1 MRIFS
6 LQKFSQ
12 STRGRNKSPISP
24 IFYIQNLTVKYFNA
38 KIFETNLK
46 EIGSTTLMLN
56 DSYAYIPL
64 FASATVTFVIFILL
78 FFIRKKNTARVSF
91 VAFISS
97 FLIAFGLLASA
108 IINLNDTSISQSN
121 SLLLLSVFIFIASLL
136 ILPYCIILTTFEP
149 KKIEKLVP
157 SSSNKKNVAEVPHQT
172 TLPQNQE
179 KIQVTENDSK
189 ILNISKSFMTK
200 AISSFSSEN
209 DLNDLFKY
217 INTTI
222 KDEVNA
228 DGGAILMVDDFEDII
243 TVKSLEGDFPPP
255 YKLPNDMPHK
265 PVRVATNFKFASF
278 PLRENIFGEIA
289 TAGKG
294 ELITKPELD
303 DRIYQNGPE
312 EFLECGSY
320 IFIPMKSN
328 DTVIGLVALARKRT
342 NPLFTQD
349 DYNSVESL
357 VDFATLT
364 IKTVLAV
371 KDIIEHNSIVKEA
384 DIASRIQY
392 LLHPTKLPIISGIQI
407 GTLWNPL
414 EGVCGDYYDIIPAR
428 KDRIS
433 FVMSDVAGKG
443 INSVTIMAMMRAMLR
458 LVINTTQSAST
469 ILEWVNHGI
478 AQESFS
484 TDHFASCALI
494 NYNPQTHI
502 AEIATGGTTPVYYY
516 NVADNSFTKI
526 SHASEPIGVDKN
538 STYKNILQET
548 KPGDILITYTDGLI
562 ETLNDKGQQY
572 TKENL
577 LKLIAKNHNS
587 SSKDIANLVKSDIKN
602 FSAGTQQHD
611 DQSLL
616 VIKF

>member
-1 MRIFS
+1 
-6 LQKFSQ
+6 
-12 STRGRNKSPISP
+12 
-24 IFYIQNLTVKYFNA
+24 
-38 KIFETNLK
+38 
-46 EIGSTTLMLN
+46 MLN

-78 FFIRKKNTARVSF
+78 FFIRKKSTARVSF

-97 FLIAFGLLASA
+97 FLIAVGLLASG
-108 IINLNDTSISQSN
+108 IINLTNNVASQSN
-121 SLLLLSVFIFIASLL
+121 ELLILSIFIFIASLL
-136 ILPYCIILTTFEP
+136 VLPYCIILISFEP
-149 KKIEKLVP
+149 KKIEKLVSP
-157 SSSNKKNVAEVPHQT
+157 SSNKKNISEVPLQT
-172 TLPQNQE
+172 NIQQKTEKQE
-179 KIQVTENDSK
+179 LTESDSK

-320 IFIPMKSN
+320 IFIPMKNN
-328 DTVIGLVALARKRT
+328 DTVIGLIALARKHGNT
-342 NPLFTQD
+342 LFTQD
-349 DYNSVESL
+349 DFNTVESL
-357 VDFATLT
+357 ADFATVT

-371 KDIIEHNSIVKEA
+371 KDTIEHNSIVKEA
-384 DIASRIQY
+384 DIASRIQD
-392 LLHPTKLPIISGIQI
+392 LLHPTKIPVIKGIQI
-407 GTLWNPL
+407 GTLWNPT

-458 LVINTTQSAST
+458 LVINTTQSASK

-478 AQESFS
+478 AGESFS

-494 NYNPQTHI
+494 NYNPQTHT

-526 SHASEPIGVDKN
+526 SYSSEPIGVEKD

-548 KPGDILITYTDGLI
+548 KPGDILITYTDGLV

-577 LKLIAKNHNS
+577 LKLVAKNHNS
-587 SSKDIANLVKSDIKN
+587 TSKDIANLVKSDIKH
-602 FSAGTQQHD
+602 FSAGTQNHD

>member
-1 MRIFS
+1 
-6 LQKFSQ
+6 
-12 STRGRNKSPISP
+12 
-24 IFYIQNLTVKYFNA
+24 
-38 KIFETNLK
+38 
-46 EIGSTTLMLN
+46 MLN

-136 ILPYCIILTTFEP
+136 VLPYCIILTTFEP

-157 SSSNKKNVAEVPHQT
+157 PSANKKNATEVPLQT
-172 TLPQNQE
+172 NLPQNQE

-189 ILNISKSFMTK
+189 ILNMSKSFITK
-200 AISSFSSEN
+200 AISSFSNEN

-228 DGGAILMVDDFEDII
+228 DGGAILMIDDFEDII

-320 IFIPMKSN
+320 IFIPMKSD

-342 NPLFTQD
+342 NPVFTQD

-384 DIASRIQY
+384 DIASRIQS
-392 LLHPTKLPIISGIQI
+392 LLHPTKLPVISGIQI

-494 NYNPQTHI
+494 NYNPQTHT
-502 AEIATGGTTPVYYY
+502 AEISTGGTTPVYYY

-616 VIKF
+616 VIKFWNLPIRRNLWN